1 MLDTLSQL
9 WWATVLRGV
18 AAVIFGLLALV
29 WPAATLLVL
38 VIFFGAYVLVDGLLN
53 VATAIAGGRGDAGS
67 RAWVAVQGL
76 AGIVIGVLT
85 FAWPGVTTLALLWLI
100 AAWAVVTGIAQIV
113 ASFRLRRQIR
123 NEWLLGLGGVL
134 SIIFGVLL
142 VIWPGTGALAVITMI
157 GIYALI
163 YGVATIALGI
173 RVYRQV
179 HAHQHIPGGHRPATA

>member
-1 MLDTLSQL
+1 MLDMLSRL
-9 WWATVLRGV
+9 WWAIVLRGA
-18 AAVIFGLLALV
+18 AAVIFGVLALV

-38 VIFFGAYVLVDGLLN
+38 VIFFGAYVLVDGLFN
-53 VATAIAGGRGDAGS
+53 IATAIVGGRGDAGS
-67 RAWVAVQGL
+67 RAWLAVQGL
-76 AGIVIGVLT
+76 AGIVVGVLA

-113 ASFRLRRQIR
+113 AAFRLRREIR

-134 SIIFGVLL
+134 SVIFGVLL
-142 VIWPGTGALAVITMI
+142 VVWPATGALALITVIA
-157 GIYALI
+157 IYALI

-179 HAHQHIPGGHRPATA
+179 HAHQHIPGGHRPAAA